1 MSDWTLQKKGSSPI
15 LGLSPTHDNSLLSSP
30 MGNSDKAS
38 GSELTIPV
46 HQNNKAHSREHAL
59 SNATALLSG
68 EQLHADGQ
76 SAKNKALAN
85 PALSRHLRHD
95 GGSGTRSTL
104 NSRLS
109 QSLSTPQLHAYTD
122 RDSDNNRVNTARH
135 LSPQGYSAGDIAETM
150 LPSKEIEDSQLI
162 LSTSLLDPHPVIIP
176 PPGSRLAFAGV
187 STPVM
192 AHLLRALPSLEDMI
206 LRRAK
211 EPLCLFNYWQYLA
224 DIEAAPEELEFW
236 LSLADYERLH
246 RRYSGAGN
254 SEPTTP
260 VRTTQLMLPLPL
272 NASTRPRNGRIE
284 SGALGHQPLRED
296 THGAGERPVLSQ
308 LDTQNFDVTFDTE
321 TRDLDRR
328 LIELSRETTMAGRDS
343 ACKNHRQCTLSHR
356 PFTSAH
362 ASSRPTLDTPARL
375 VQQGGLRG
383 FFSRIF
389 SGVPAVAAANINSS
403 AHHEDA
409 RAMQSQP
416 LLPSAAHEGEDEKMD
431 VPTEQD
437 MRRAAERLYFHY
449 FLPESPAPLRISDQ
463 MRDEIASCVEKDQRY
478 DAQLFAPAKRHAFM
492 VMRDESY
499 LRFLRERLFHNITRG
514 TAAPRIA
521 LGLAL
526 IFIALTFQ
534 LALIFLDV
542 KPKGWRWLPM
552 AALWPGFIYVF
563 AGVTRLDPFMALL
576 GRYESTAWSFGRVQD
591 NKIHHSHLKRAS
603 LHLAITVGI
612 SAILTLIMFLVPGN
626 RL

>member
-1 MSDWTLQKKGSSPI
+1 MGNWSLQKKGSSPI
-15 LGLSPTHDNSLLSSP
+15 LGLSPTHDDSLLSSP
-30 MGNSDKAS
+30 MANSEKAG

-46 HQNNKAHSREHAL
+46 HQNNGAHSHAHAL

-68 EQLHADGQ
+68 EKLHADGLN
-76 SAKNKALAN
+76 AKKKASAN
-85 PALSRHLRHD
+85 PVLSRHLRD
-95 GGSGTRSTL
+95 DAGSGTLSTM
-104 NSRLS
+104 NTHPS
-109 QSLSTPQLHAYTD
+109 QSFSSPQLHTYPD
-122 RDSDNNRVNTARH
+122 RDGERDQVNAAHH
-135 LSPQGYSAGDIAETM
+135 LVRRDHPAGDMAEPTQ
-150 LPSKEIEDSQLI
+150 PSKEVVDNQLI
-162 LSTSLLDPHPVIIP
+162 LSTSLLDPHPIIIP

-206 LRRAK
+206 LRRSK

-236 LSLADYERLH
+236 LSLADFERLH
-246 RRYSGAGN
+246 RRYDGARM
-254 SEPTTP
+254 SEPTSP
-260 VRTTQLMLPLPL
+260 VHATQPTLPLPP
-272 NASTRPRNGRIE
+272 NAPTRRRSGRIE
-284 SGALGHQPLRED
+284 SGALGHQSLRD
-296 THGAGERPVLSQ
+296 DAHGTGERLTLSQ
-308 LDTQNFDVTFDTE
+308 LDTRHFDTTLDTE

-328 LIELSRETTMAGRDS
+328 LLELSRQTTLAGRDS
-343 ACKNHRQCTLSHR
+343 VCKAHRQCTLSHR

-362 ASSRPTLDTPARL
+362 ASSRPTLDTPARP

-389 SGVPAVAAANINSS
+389 SGASAAAGTRDSV
-403 AHHEDA
+403 HHDDS

-416 LLPSAAHEGEDEKMD
+416 LLPPAAHEGEGEAMD
-431 VPTEQD
+431 APTEQD

-449 FLPESPAPLRISDQ
+449 FLPESPAPLRISDR
-463 MRDEIASCVEKDQRY
+463 MRDEIATCVEKDQRY

-552 AALWPGFIYVF
+552 AGLWLGFIYVF
-563 AGVTRLDPFMALL
+563 AGITRLDPFMALL

-591 NKIHHSHLKRAS
+591 KKILHSHLKRAS

-612 SAILTLIMFLVPGN
+612 SAIVTLILFLVPGN

>member
-1 MSDWTLQKKGSSPI
+1 MGDWSLQKKGSSPL
-15 LGLSPTHDNSLLSSP
+15 LGLSPTHDDSLLSSP
-30 MGNSDKAS
+30 VANSEKAA
-38 GSELTIPV
+38 GSELTVPV
-46 HQNNKAHSREHAL
+46 HQNNGAHSHAHAL

-68 EQLHADGQ
+68 EKLHADGL
-76 SAKNKALAN
+76 SAKKKASAN
-85 PALSRHLRHD
+85 PVLLRHLRD
-95 GGSGTRSTL
+95 DAGSGTLSTI
-104 NSRLS
+104 NAHPS
-109 QSLSTPQLHAYTD
+109 QSLSSPQLHTYG
-122 RDSDNNRVNTARH
+122 DSDGEHDQANAARH
-135 LSPQGYSAGDIAETM
+135 LMRQEYPAGDIAEHM
-150 LPSKEIEDSQLI
+150 QPSKEIADNQLV
-162 LSTSLLDPHPVIIP
+162 LSTSLLDPHPIIIP

-192 AHLLRALPSLEDMI
+192 AHRLRALPSLEDMI
-206 LRRAK
+206 LRRSK

-224 DIEAAPEELEFW
+224 DIEVGSEELEFW
-236 LSLADYERLH
+236 LSLADFERLH
-246 RRYSGAGN
+246 RRYSSAGM
-254 SEPTTP
+254 SGPTTP
-260 VRTTQLMLPLPL
+260 VCTTQPMLPLPP
-272 NASTRPRNGRIE
+272 NASTRRRSGRIE
-284 SGALGHQPLRED
+284 SGALGLQSLRD
-296 THGAGERPVLSQ
+296 GAHGTGERLTLSQ
-308 LDTQNFDVTFDTE
+308 LDTRNFETTFDTE

-328 LIELSRETTMAGRDS
+328 LLELSQQTTMAGRES
-343 ACKNHRQCTLSHR
+343 VCKAHRQCTLSHR

-362 ASSRPTLDTPARL
+362 ASSRPTLDTPARP

-389 SGVPAVAAANINSS
+389 SGASAAAGTKDSVDHDES
-403 AHHEDA
+403 

-416 LLPSAAHEGEDEKMD
+416 LLPSAVNEGEDGAID

-463 MRDEIASCVEKDQRY
+463 MRDEIATCVEKDQRY

-526 IFIALTFQ
+526 VFIALTFQ
-534 LALIFLDV
+534 LVLIFLDV

-552 AALWPGFIYVF
+552 SGLWLGFIYLF
-563 AGVTRLDPFMALL
+563 AGITRLDPFMALL

-591 NKIHHSHLKRAS
+591 KKIHHSHLRRAL

-612 SAILTLIMFLVPGN
+612 SAILSLILFLVPGN

>member
-1 MSDWTLQKKGSSPI
+1 
-15 LGLSPTHDNSLLSSP
+15 
-30 MGNSDKAS
+30 
-38 GSELTIPV
+38 
-46 HQNNKAHSREHAL
+46 
-59 SNATALLSG
+59 
-68 EQLHADGQ
+68 
-76 SAKNKALAN
+76 
-85 PALSRHLRHD
+85 
-95 GGSGTRSTL
+95 
-104 NSRLS
+104 
-109 QSLSTPQLHAYTD
+109 
-122 RDSDNNRVNTARH
+122 
-135 LSPQGYSAGDIAETM
+135 
-150 LPSKEIEDSQLI
+150 
-162 LSTSLLDPHPVIIP
+162 
-176 PPGSRLAFAGV
+176 
-187 STPVM
+187 M

-246 RRYSGAGN
+246 RRYTA
-254 SEPTTP
+254 T
-260 VRTTQLMLPLPL
+260 
-272 NASTRPRNGRIE
+272 
-284 SGALGHQPLRED
+284 
-296 THGAGERPVLSQ
+296 
-308 LDTQNFDVTFDTE
+308 
-321 TRDLDRR
+321 
-328 LIELSRETTMAGRDS
+328 
-343 ACKNHRQCTLSHR
+343 
-356 PFTSAH
+356 
-362 ASSRPTLDTPARL
+362 
-375 VQQGGLRG
+375 
-383 FFSRIF
+383 
-389 SGVPAVAAANINSS
+389 ANTNSS
-403 AHHEDA
+403 LHHEDA

-416 LLPSAAHEGEDEKMD
+416 LLPSAAHEDEDEKMD

-534 LALIFLDV
+534 LTLIFLDV

-576 GRYESTAWSFGRVQD
+576 GRYESTAWSFGPVKD